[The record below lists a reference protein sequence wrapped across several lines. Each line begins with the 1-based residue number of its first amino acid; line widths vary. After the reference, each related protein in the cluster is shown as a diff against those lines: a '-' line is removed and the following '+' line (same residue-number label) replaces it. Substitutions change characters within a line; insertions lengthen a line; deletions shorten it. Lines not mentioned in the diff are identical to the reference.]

1 MTHPFMWDRLW
12 IGGNLATLDPDLE
25 GYGEIRNGA
34 LASRRGR
41 IVWVGPQVDLPGAPR
56 DLARDVVELSGEW
69 ITPGLVDC
77 HTHLIFGGD
86 RSGEFEARLKGASY
100 EEIARAGGGI
110 RTTLKATREATE
122 ESLLRSAVP
131 RFLTLHSEGVT
142 TLEVKSG
149 YGQDPESELRMLRV
163 ARRLGESPSVDV
175 QTTLLAAHVLP
186 PEFDGRREEFL
197 EMVREEM
204 IPRAITEGLADAVDA
219 FCEDIAFSVDEC
231 REVLRT
237 GRDAGLGVRLHADQ
251 LTDGGG
257 AALAAELGALTAD
270 HLEYTSPAGVQ
281 AMARAGTVAVLL
293 PGAFHFIR
301 ETHPPPVADFR
312 EYGVPI
318 AVATDLNPGS
328 SPLNSI
334 LTAMNLACTLF
345 GLTPEES
352 LRGVTENAARALG
365 LLGDRGTLEQGKLA
379 DLAIWEIGHPREL
392 CYWMGARPCTGV
404 VKNGLPTASN
414 PSTASPPPDRRR

>member
-12 IGGNLATLDPDLE
+12 VGGNLATLDPDLE
-25 GYGEIRNGA
+25 AYGEIRDGA
-34 LASRRGR
+34 LASRGGR
-41 IVWVGPQVDLPGAPR
+41 IVWVGPQAELPGPPR
-56 DLARDVVELSGEW
+56 DLAREVVRLNGEW
-69 ITPGLVDC
+69 VTPGLVDC
-77 HTHLIFGGD
+77 HTHLVFGGN
-86 RSGEFEARLKGASY
+86 RSGEFEARLQGVSY

-131 RFLTLHSEGVT
+131 RFLTLHAEGVT
-142 TLEVKSG
+142 TLEIKSG
-149 YGQDPESELRMLRV
+149 YGQEPESELRMLRV

-186 PEFDGRREEFL
+186 QEYEGRRDEFL

-204 IPRAITEGLADAVDA
+204 IPRAVTEELADAVDA
-219 FCEDIAFSVDEC
+219 FCEDIAFSVEEC
-231 REVLRT
+231 REVLRV

-270 HLEYTSPAGVQ
+270 HLEHTSPAGVR
-281 AMARAGTVAVLL
+281 AMAKAGTVAVLL
-293 PGAFHFIR
+293 PGAYYFIR
-301 ETHPPPVADFR
+301 ETHPPPVAAFR
-312 EYGVPI
+312 EAGVPM

-328 SPLNSI
+328 SPLTSI
-334 LTAMNLACTLF
+334 LTAMNMACTLF

-352 LRGVTENAARALG
+352 LRGVTVNAARALG
-365 LLGDRGTLEQGKLA
+365 RLGDRGTLEQGKLA
-379 DLAIWEIGHPREL
+379 DLAIWEIDHPREL
-392 CYWMGARPCTGV
+392 SYWLGSRPCRGV
-404 VKNGLPTASN
+404 VKNGIPTAS
-414 PSTASPPPDRRR
+414 SAATAPPFDRGG